1 MDDLGCNEG
10 SCTCRAGLVGLA
22 ITAQHLLVLVIFWSG
37 TCRLGTGGHQPVD
50 TGGCDRDQ
58 DIQTDKAGGLYP
70 NAAIGSMVDISLG
83 LELFLLEYEWRRLRV
98 YLLESAADQLSNTS
112 CQDSQVVAHGITD
125 ESHQNGSRY
134 QGFPV
139 MCGDDR
145 C

>member
-1 MDDLGCNEG
+1 MDGLGRNEG
-10 SCTCRAGLVGLA
+10 SCACCAGLVGLA
-22 ITAQHLLVLVIFWSG
+22 IITWHLLVLDVLWPG
-37 TCRLGTGGHQPVD
+37 ACRLGTGSHQPVD

-83 LELFLLEYEWRRLRV
+83 PEFFPMEYEWRRPGL

-125 ESHQNGSRY
+125 ESH
-134 QGFPV
+134 
-139 MCGDDR
+139 
-145 C
+145 